1 MVNTNGWG
9 KTTQWLTEEDSS
21 SISICISIS
30 RSKFSSGTRVG
41 WLLTGLTKHLL
52 NLYYIDLPKLMD
64 KIWKSISRNVN
75 DWIWNRMGIPDQIL
89 IQVYGT
95 LSGITR
101 QTKSKERKLCC
112 LEKIDGEMGMVNID
126 IFVMSKHILSI
137 YKIIH
142 EYFRKYWLY
151 ICDEDVMI
159 NILS

>member
-1 MVNTNGWG
+1 
-9 KTTQWLTEEDSS
+9 
-21 SISICISIS
+21 
-30 RSKFSSGTRVG
+30 
-41 WLLTGLTKHLL
+41 
-52 NLYYIDLPKLMD
+52 
-64 KIWKSISRNVN
+64 
-75 DWIWNRMGIPDQIL
+75 MGIPDQIL